1 VQVSPRANIFRR
13 DQAGVTSLDDMKHL
27 MRYNDY
33 DHDKLSGH
41 HPVASVCSRGDLAKT
56 GAVPKGCYDTKVCWE
71 CWGLESWISG
81 KVQGESQEVWSASIC
96 CFLCLISR
104 G

>member
-1 VQVSPRANIFRR
+1 MAVFRVPAVQITARVQGHTAGDYMMCLCCTAAAQVSPRANIFRR
-13 DQAGVTSLDDMKHL
+13 DQAGVTSLDGMKHL

-56 GAVPKGCYDTKVCWE
+56 GAVPKGCYDTKVRVC
-71 CWGLESWISG
+71 
-81 KVQGESQEVWSASIC
+81 
-96 CFLCLISR
+96 
-104 G
+104 